1 MQQFFDKIT
10 VATQE
15 YSMHSITDQVQR
27 SLMKCCL
34 RDGLCQLSIVH
45 TSASLLIQENASSDV
60 QRDIVRFLDRIAPM
74 ESGRYEHDLEGPDD
88 MPAHLKT
95 ALTQTHITLSV
106 RDGELVL
113 GTWQGIFLLEH
124 RARGSQ
130 RTVQV
135 HLMGTT
141 Q

>member
-130 RTVQV
+130 RSVQV

>member
-1 MQQFFDKIT
+1 MQQFFDEIT

>member
-27 SLMKCCL
+27 SLMNCCL

-106 RDGELVL
+106 RNGELVL

-130 RTVQV
+130 RAVQI
-135 HLMGTT
+135 HLVGTT